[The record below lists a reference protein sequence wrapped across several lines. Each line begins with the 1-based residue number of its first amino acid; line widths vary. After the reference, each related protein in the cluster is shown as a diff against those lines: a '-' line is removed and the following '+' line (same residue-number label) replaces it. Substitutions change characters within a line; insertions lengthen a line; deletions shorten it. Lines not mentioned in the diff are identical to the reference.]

1 MRTVYSKEHSKNG
14 CFLTSLTL
22 QVCITRCTLTQVA
35 VDLIYT
41 GTTVLTGCTG
51 TLVYI
56 WMLRNIKNKQDAM
69 YHTEKIKVKGS
80 LSKFE
85 RY

>member
-1 MRTVYSKEHSKNG
+1 MALGVYIS
-14 CFLTSLTL
+14 
-22 QVCITRCTLTQVA
+22 RCTVTQVA
-35 VDLIYT
+35 VDVICT